1 MRMLR
6 KKVIAIIVGLCLTR
20 YEDKRLKISR

>member
-6 KKVIAIIVGLCLTR
+6 KKVIAIIVGLCLTM
-20 YEDKRLKISR
+20 YEDKRLNPSR